1 MRTVEVSR
9 VVDASPSAVGDAL
22 DPVSVVEYEGSFSV
36 FDVEERENDWLV
48 VAGAT
53 GLQLV
58 LRFEEYDNGIHYEQQ
73 EGEGQPLDTMETTI
87 TYLSSGGGTEVTAV
101 SVVEMGVRPTV
112 LTDRL
117 AAWKRKGELKRALRA
132 LATDVESL

>member
-9 VVDASPSAVGDAL
+9 VVDASPSAVADAL
-22 DPVSVVEYEGSFSV
+22 DPVSVVKYEGSFSV

-73 EGEGQPLDTMETTI
+73 EGEEQPLDTMETTI

-132 LATDVESL
+132 LAADVESL

>member
-9 VVDASPSAVGDAL
+9 VVDASPSAVADAL

-58 LRFEEYDNGIHYEQQ
+58 LRFEEYDSGIHYEQQ

-117 AAWKRKGELKRALRA
+117 AAWKRKGELKRALRT
-132 LATDVESL
+132 LAADVESR